1 MGCVSMVSSNSQNNN
16 RNVLGMPV
24 SWTENWISSPVAWK
38 KIRMLIDKTGT
49 GGCTIDELLTSDSD
63 LLVYVEMD
71 DDNCNSCRE
80 DEDSNDEDDATVDQ
94 ESPPPSQ
101 G

>member
-1 MGCVSMVSSNSQNNN
+1 M
-16 RNVLGMPV
+16 
-24 SWTENWISSPVAWK
+24 AWK
-38 KIRMLIDKTGT
+38 KIQILIGT
-49 GGCTIDELLTSDSD
+49 GGCTNDKFLTSDSD
-63 LLVYVEMD
+63 LLVYAEMD

-94 ESPPPSQ
+94 EPPPPSQ